1 MFTEHG
7 KPMLSKLV
15 NSDLVNS
22 YLNAVIMDY
31 FISEGYPSAAQ
42 KFAVEANIQPR
53 MDDESVQQRVE
64 IRNAIYGGDIQSAIE
79 KINELNPQIP
89 KLFSY
94 LHRVAMIR
102 LCSCTTHIPFW
113 DHDDEQTP
121 TTSVFSLSYTLL
133 QISLTAVDDVQVL
146 STNVLNKLLEQNSS
160 LHFALLRL
168 QLVELIRVCVADPT
182 ADIMPAIDFATAHLA
197 PRAPT
202 KPEFLEDL
210 ERTMALLIFPPD
222 KMAPSLVSLLDP
234 SLRKEVAKRVNEAL
248 LQGQNERTKA
258 KIFDLVRLRA
268 WSESKAREAERCI
281 PEKISIGLDS
291 AQNGQNGSQESGSQG
306 NGEGEPM
313 VT

>member
-1 MFTEHG
+1 
-7 KPMLSKLV
+7 
-15 NSDLVNS
+15 
-22 YLNAVIMDY
+22 MDY

-42 KFAVEANIQPR
+42 KFAAEANIQPR
-53 MDDESVQQRVE
+53 VDDESVQQRVE

-79 KINELNPQIP
+79 KINELNPQ
-89 KLFSY
+89 
-94 LHRVAMIR
+94 V
-102 LCSCTTHIPFW
+102 
-113 DHDDEQTP
+113 
-121 TTSVFSLSYTLL
+121 
-133 QISLTAVDDVQVL
+133 
-146 STNVLNKLLEQNSS
+146 LEQNSS

-202 KPEFLEDL
+202 NPEFLEDL

-222 KMAPSLVSLLDP
+222 KMAPSLATLLDP

-248 LQGQNERTKA
+248 LQSQNERTKA

-281 PEKISIGLDS
+281 PKKIDIGLDPDH
-291 AQNGQNGSQESGSQG
+291 NGQNGSQESDSQG
-306 NGEGEPM
+306 TGEGEPM